1 MKMFILYPFPE
12 PLPIEKARGVQVV
25 NITQALA
32 RQGCRVDLI
41 HTGNVTEAIFSHYG
55 LEPIPGFNP
64 VTISRSI
71 KFAGLKINSNK
82 IFNFKLSQY
91 INRLGKK
98 PDLIIARHLKTAY
111 YLLRHHPDIP
121 LLYDAHEIFTEST
134 IKPGNKNKLKKLESY
149 TLNHATTL
157 TAISEALAKDI
168 RQSYGIEK
176 PIHIIRTA
184 TTVPAAMPS
193 KDWGHPEKHIIYTGS
208 LYGWKGV
215 DDIIKAGKHLDDS
228 VHIKIIGGENQQ
240 IKELK
245 KELGPDQDKFE
256 FIPFLPHE
264 KIQEHLSR
272 ACIAILP
279 NNPGSV
285 SQWTSPLKL
294 FEYLANGCA
303 IISTDIPTLREIISG
318 SEALFYPSGSP
329 EELAARIYEYTA
341 NPEKAKATGKHN
353 YQLAE
358 DHSWDARAKQ
368 ILDITRNT
376 WISTTSPPH

>member
-1 MKMFILYPFPE
+1 MFILYPFPE
-12 PLPIEKARGVQVV
+12 PLPIKKARGVQVV

-41 HTGNVTEAIFSHYG
+41 HSGNDSNAIYSHYG
-55 LEPIPGFNP
+55 LKTMPGFNP

-71 KFAGLKINSNK
+71 QFAGLKINSNK
-82 IFNFKLSQY
+82 IFNYKLSQY
-91 INRLGKK
+91 INRLDKK

-111 YLLRHHPDIP
+111 FLLRHHPDIP

-134 IKPGNKNKLKKLESY
+134 TNPGNKKKLKKLESY

-168 RQSYGIEK
+168 RQSYDIKK

-184 TTVPAAMPS
+184 TVVPAAMPS
-193 KDWGHPEKHIIYTGS
+193 KDWDHPEQHIIYTGS

-215 DDIIKAGKHLDDS
+215 DDIIKAGKYLDDS
-228 VHIKIIGGENQQ
+228 VHIKIIGGEKQQ

-245 KELGPDQDKFE
+245 KELGPHENKFE

-264 KIQEHLSR
+264 KIQEQLSG

-303 IISTDIPTLREIISG
+303 IISTNIPTIREIISD
-318 SEALFYPSGSP
+318 SEALFYTSGNS
-329 EELAARIYEYTA
+329 E
-341 NPEKAKATGKHN
+341 
-353 YQLAE
+353 QLAE
-358 DHSWDARAKQ
+358 RINEYTTSPQQARTIGHHNFELASQHSWDARAQQ
-368 ILDITRNT
+368 IMDITRKG
-376 WISTTSPPH
+376 